1 MDFQPQNALQNAI
14 LAGLTATEYASIYH
28 ALRPVRLVRGQ
39 VLNETG
45 SEMEHVYFIERGLVS
60 IVADTGD
67 AGFVEVGIVGRE
79 GVVDATALLDDD
91 DVCTHR
97 AEVQVPGVALRMRRQ
112 AFCKAAED
120 IPALRNGCLRFLR
133 FFVAQISQ
141 VAACNAHHSLV
152 RRLARWLL
160 LSSDSVDLA
169 DLLMTQEGLSAILG
183 VRRAGITVA
192 ANALKSS
199 GAIRNTRGRFTVLN
213 RAGLESQACDC
224 YRFVADQ
231 RRRLLVCTHE
241 AKAPATMEREGVRG
255 MTGLAMMA
263 NAPRGAGS
271 GPLEQ
276 LHGERARP
284 S

>member
-1 MDFQPQNALQNAI
+1 MAGHIDQRKTRGNAV
-14 LAGLTATEYASIYH
+14 LASLTAAEYASIYH

-39 VLNETG
+39 VLNEPG
-45 SEMEHVYFIERGLVS
+45 SEMEHVYFVETGLVS

-67 AGFVEVGIVGRE
+67 AGFVEVGMVGRE
-79 GVVDATALLDDD
+79 GVVGASALLEDN

-97 AEVQVPGVALRMRRQ
+97 ADVQVPGMALRMRRE
-112 AFCKAAED
+112 AFCNAAED
-120 IPALRNGCLRFLR
+120 IPALHAACLRFLR
-133 FFVAQISQ
+133 FFITQVSQ
-141 VAACNAHHSLV
+141 VAACNAHHALV

-169 DLLMTQEGLSAILG
+169 DLLMTQQSLSSILG

-213 RAGLESQACDC
+213 RAGLESQACGC

-231 RRRLLVCTHE
+231 RRRLLHARTCSASPE
-241 AKAPATMEREGVRG
+241 AGFDPMPVRVERY
-255 MTGLAMMA
+255 
-263 NAPRGAGS
+263 P
-271 GPLEQ
+271 Q
-276 LHGERARP
+276 RP
-284 S
+284 SAERR